1 MVEVFKT
8 DVGDAEAAKSLLKQ
22 IHENFNAYRANFDL
36 SDCDHILRVQCAL
49 GTVCALSIIELLQ
62 KNGYWAEI
70 LPDEVPTY
78 AYPSFLLPH
87 NKRNKA

>member
-8 DVGDAEAAKSLLKQ
+8 DVGDAETAKSLLRQ

-49 GTVCALSIIELLQ
+49 GTVCAFSIIELFK
-62 KNGYWAEI
+62 KNGHWAEI
-70 LPDEVPTY
+70 LADEVPTY
-78 AYPSFLLPH
+78 AYPSFLSPH
-87 NKRNKA
+87 IKGNKT